1 MSEAFSS
8 AAPGGYNLPLDARG
22 ASEQTKQREVIGSMR
37 IGRLLVVLATLTITV
52 GLLTPVVSAQD
63 PADVRLDSAVRSLEM
78 GPRETRTDL
87 TVDLYNTTAE
97 RRLVKIIVE
106 DIPDGWDIAVWDR
119 FFDFKVG
126 EIVVEPP
133 ALDDTGASQSLRLR
147 VDLPDDRPLAGE
159 YGFGVRITSPDGRI
173 EYDSARYT
181 IIVPEPPASTD
192 TGVAVTITYPALS
205 GPSTS
210 EFEFEIV
217 IDNDTGADSSFNLT
231 AAAVDQGGQVLPGW
245 DITFSPSF
253 GQERVIS
260 SISVGDAL
268 NERVDVRVSPPRN
281 TSPGDYFIPVQVDD
295 DAGFN
300 AEALLLVTIRGR
312 GEVFL
317 STDTGLL
324 NLDATA
330 GEEASTKLR
339 LTNFGTG
346 DLTDINLLADVPSGW
361 QVSFEVD
368 SVADLPVNNQIDI
381 VTTVL
386 PGADAVPGDYLIT
399 LRANHPDTNASL
411 ELRVTVAQSTIW
423 GWLGIVLVILVIV
436 ILGALFLR
444 LGRR

>member
-1 MSEAFSS
+1 
-8 AAPGGYNLPLDARG
+8 
-22 ASEQTKQREVIGSMR
+22 MR
-37 IGRLLVVLATLTITV
+37 IGRLLLMLASVMLAV
-52 GLLTPVVSAQD
+52 GLHASTVLAQD

-87 TVDLYNTTAE
+87 TVDLYNTTAD
-97 RRLVKIIVE
+97 RRLVKIE
-106 DIPDGWDIAVWDR
+106 LDDIPAGWDIAVWDR

-133 ALDDTGASQSLRLR
+133 APDDTGASQSLRLR
-147 VDLPDDRPLAGE
+147 VDLPDDRPPAGE
-159 YGFGVRITSPDGRI
+159 YGFGLRITSPDGSI

-181 IIVPEPPASTD
+181 IIVPDPPASTD
-192 TGVAVTITYPALS
+192 TGVAVTVTYPALS

-231 AAAVDQGGQVLPGW
+231 AAALDQNGQVLPGW

-268 NERVDVRVSPPRN
+268 NERVDVRVTPPRN
-281 TSPGDYFIPVQVDD
+281 TPPGDYLIPVQVQD
-295 DAGFN
+295 DAGFE
-300 AEALLLVTIRGR
+300 ADALLLITIRGR

-317 STDTGLL
+317 GTDTGLL
-324 NLDATA
+324 NVDATA

-339 LTNFGTG
+339 LTNFGTAELLEIG
-346 DLTDINLLADVPSGW
+346 LLADAPQGWEVTFEPSTVPP
-361 QVSFEVD
+361 
-368 SVADLPVNNQIDI
+368 LPANNQIDI
-381 VTTVL
+381 PVTVL
-386 PGADAVPGDYLIT
+386 PAADAIPGDYLVT

-423 GWLGIVLVILVIV
+423 GWLGIVLVVLVIV
-436 ILGALFLR
+436 ILGALFVR

>member
-1 MSEAFSS
+1 
-8 AAPGGYNLPLDARG
+8 
-22 ASEQTKQREVIGSMR
+22 MR
-37 IGRLLVVLATLTITV
+37 IGRLVLILATFVLAV
-52 GLLTPVVSAQD
+52 GLLSPAVSAQQSS
-63 PADVRLDSAVRSLEM
+63 DVRLDSAVRSLEM

-87 TVDLYNTTAE
+87 TVDLYNTTSE
-97 RRLVKIIVE
+97 RRVVRIELD

-119 FFDFKVG
+119 FYDFKVG

-133 ALDDTGASQSLRLR
+133 APDDTGASQSLRLR
-147 VDLPDDRPLAGE
+147 VDLPDDRPPAGE
-159 YGFGVRITSPDGRI
+159 YGFGLRITSPDGSI

-192 TGVAVTITYPALS
+192 TGVAITVTYPALS

-217 IDNDTGADSSFNLT
+217 IDNDTGADSSFSLT
-231 AAAVDQGGQVLPGW
+231 AAALDQNGQVLPGW

-268 NERVDVRVSPPRN
+268 NERVDVRVTPPRN
-281 TSPGDYFIPVQVDD
+281 TPPGDYLIPVQVQD
-295 DAGFN
+295 DAGF
-300 AEALLLVTIRGR
+300 EADTLLLVTIRGR

-317 STDTGLL
+317 GTDTGLL

-330 GEEASTKLR
+330 GEEAATKLR
-339 LTNFGTG
+339 LTNFGTAELLEIG
-346 DLTDINLLADVPSGW
+346 LLADAPQGWEVTFEPSTVPP
-361 QVSFEVD
+361 
-368 SVADLPVNNQIDI
+368 LPANNQIDI
-381 VTTVL
+381 PVTVL
-386 PGADAVPGDYLIT
+386 PAADAIPGDYLVT

-423 GWLGIVLVILVIV
+423 GWLGIVLVVLVIV
-436 ILGALFLR
+436 ILGALFVR

>member
-1 MSEAFSS
+1 
-8 AAPGGYNLPLDARG
+8 
-22 ASEQTKQREVIGSMR
+22 MR
-37 IGRLLVVLATLTITV
+37 IGRLLVVLTTLTFAF
-52 GLLTPVVSAQD
+52 GLLSAVAYAQQ
-63 PADVRLDSAVRSLEM
+63 ASDVRLDSAVRSLEM
-78 GPRETRTDL
+78 GPRETRADL

-97 RRLVKIIVE
+97 RRLVKIILE
-106 DIPDGWDIAVWDR
+106 DIPQGWDIAVWDR

-133 ALDDTGASQSLRLR
+133 APDDTGASQSLRLR
-147 VDLPDDRPLAGE
+147 VDLPDDRPPAGE
-159 YGFGVRITSPDGRI
+159 YGFGLRITSPDGSV

-192 TGVAVTITYPALS
+192 TGVAITVTYPALS

-231 AAAVDQGGQVLPGW
+231 AAALDQNGQVLPGW

-268 NERVDVRVSPPRN
+268 NERVDVRVTPPRN
-281 TSPGDYFIPVQVDD
+281 TPPGDYLIPVQVQD
-295 DAGFN
+295 DAGFE
-300 AEALLLVTIRGR
+300 ADALLLVTIRGR

-317 STDTGLL
+317 GTDTGLL
-324 NLDATA
+324 NIDATA

-339 LTNFGTG
+339 LTNFGTAELLEIG
-346 DLTDINLLADVPSGW
+346 LLADAPQGWEVTFEPSTVPP
-361 QVSFEVD
+361 
-368 SVADLPVNNQIDI
+368 LPANNQIDI
-381 VTTVL
+381 PVTVL
-386 PGADAVPGDYLIT
+386 PAADAIPGDYLVT

-423 GWLGIVLVILVIV
+423 GWLGIVLVVLVIV
-436 ILGALFLR
+436 ILGALFVR

>member
-1 MSEAFSS
+1 
-8 AAPGGYNLPLDARG
+8 
-22 ASEQTKQREVIGSMR
+22 MR
-37 IGRLLVVLATLTITV
+37 IGRLLLVLATLAFAF
-52 GLLTPVVSAQD
+52 GLLSTSVSAQQSG
-63 PADVRLDSAVRSLEM
+63 DVRLDSAVRSLEM

-87 TVDLYNTTAE
+87 TVDLYNATSQ
-97 RRLVKIIVE
+97 RRLVKIE
-106 DIPDGWDIAVWDR
+106 LDDIPEGWDIAVWDR
-119 FFDFKVG
+119 FFDFKIG

-133 ALDDTGASQSLRLR
+133 APDDTGASQSLRLR
-147 VDLPDDRPLAGE
+147 VDLPDDRPPAGA
-159 YGFGVRITSPDGRI
+159 YSFGLRVTSPDGSV

-181 IIVPEPPASTD
+181 IVVPEPPAPTD
-192 TGVAVTITYPALS
+192 TGVSITVTFPALS
-205 GPSTS
+205 GPATS

-217 IDNDTGADSSFNLT
+217 IDNDTGADTSFNLT
-231 AAAVDQGGQVLPGW
+231 AAALDQNGQVLPGW

-260 SISVGDAL
+260 SISVGAAL
-268 NERVDVRVSPPRN
+268 NERVDVRVTPPRN
-281 TSPGDYFIPVQVDD
+281 ASPGDYLIPVQVQD
-295 DAGFN
+295 DAGFE
-300 AEALLLVTIRGR
+300 ADALLLVTIRGR

-330 GEEASTKLR
+330 GDEASTTLR

-346 DLTDINLLADVPSGW
+346 DLADINLLADAPSGW

-381 VTTVL
+381 TTTVL
-386 PGADAVPGDYLIT
+386 PAADAIPGDYLVT
-399 LRANHPDTNASL
+399 LRSNHPDTNASL

-423 GWLGIVLVILVIV
+423 GWLGIVLVVLVIV
-436 ILGALFLR
+436 ILGGLFWR

>member
-1 MSEAFSS
+1 
-8 AAPGGYNLPLDARG
+8 
-22 ASEQTKQREVIGSMR
+22 MR
-37 IGRLLVVLATLTITV
+37 IGRLALILATLALVLGVYTTAA
-52 GLLTPVVSAQD
+52 LAQE

-78 GPRETRTDL
+78 GPRETRADL
-87 TVDLYNTTAE
+87 SVDLYNTTSE
-97 RRLVKIIVE
+97 RRLVRIILE
-106 DIPDGWDIAVWDR
+106 DTPADWDIAVWDR
-119 FFDFKVG
+119 FFDFKIG

-133 ALDDTGASQSLRLR
+133 APDDTGASQSLRLR
-147 VDLPDDRPLAGE
+147 VDLPDDRPPAGA
-159 YGFGVRITSPDGRI
+159 YSFGLRVTSPDGSV
-173 EYDSARYT
+173 EYDNARYT
-181 IIVPEPPASTD
+181 IAVPEPPASTD
-192 TGVAVTITYPALS
+192 TGVAVSVTYPALS

-217 IDNDTGADSSFNLT
+217 IDNDTGADTSFNLT
-231 AAAVDQGGQVLPGW
+231 AAALDQNAQVLLGW

-268 NERVDVRVSPPRN
+268 NERVDVRVTPPRN
-281 TSPGDYFIPVQVDD
+281 TPPGDYLIPVQVED
-295 DAGFN
+295 DAGFQ
-300 AEALLLVTIRGR
+300 ADALLLITIRGR

-330 GEEASTKLR
+330 GEEASTELR

-346 DLTDINLLADVPSGW
+346 DLANINLLADAPSGW
-361 QVSFEVD
+361 EVTFELSPVGE
-368 SVADLPVNNQIDI
+368 LPVDNQIDI
-381 VTTVL
+381 TTTIL
-386 PGADAVPGDYLIT
+386 PAADAIPGDYLVT
-399 LRANHPDTNASL
+399 LRANHPDTNDSL

-436 ILGALFLR
+436 ILGGLFVR

>member
-1 MSEAFSS
+1 
-8 AAPGGYNLPLDARG
+8 
-22 ASEQTKQREVIGSMR
+22 MR
-37 IGRLLVVLATLTITV
+37 IGRLLLVLTALTLTF
-52 GLLTPVVSAQD
+52 GLLSTTALAQD
-63 PADVRLDSAVRSLEM
+63 PSDVRLDSAVRSLEM

-87 TVDLYNTTAE
+87 TVDLYNTTAD
-97 RRLVKIIVE
+97 RRLVKIE
-106 DIPDGWDIAVWDR
+106 LDDIPAGWDIAVWDR

-133 ALDDTGASQSLRLR
+133 APDDTGPSQSLRLR
-147 VDLPDDRPLAGE
+147 VDLPDERPPAGE
-159 YGFGVRITSPDGRI
+159 YGFGLRVTSPDGSV

-192 TGVAVTITYPALS
+192 TGVAVTVTYPALS

-231 AAAVDQGGQVLPGW
+231 AAALDQNGQVLPGW

-268 NERVDVRVSPPRN
+268 NERVDVRVTPPRN
-281 TSPGDYFIPVQVDD
+281 TPPGDYLIPVQVQD
-295 DAGFN
+295 DAGFE
-300 AEALLLVTIRGR
+300 ADALLLVTIRGR

-317 STDTGLL
+317 GTDTGLL
-324 NLDATA
+324 NVDATA

-339 LTNFGTG
+339 LTNFGTAELLEIG
-346 DLTDINLLADVPSGW
+346 LLADAPQGWEVTFEPSTVPP
-361 QVSFEVD
+361 
-368 SVADLPVNNQIDI
+368 LPANNQIDI
-381 VTTVL
+381 PVTVL
-386 PGADAVPGDYLIT
+386 PAADAIPGDYLVT

-423 GWLGIVLVILVIV
+423 GWLGIVLVVLVIV
-436 ILGALFLR
+436 ILGALFVR

>member
-1 MSEAFSS
+1 
-8 AAPGGYNLPLDARG
+8 
-22 ASEQTKQREVIGSMR
+22 MR
-37 IGRLLVVLATLTITV
+37 IGRLLVVLATLTFAF
-52 GLLTPVVSAQD
+52 GLLSAVAYAQQ
-63 PADVRLDSAVRSLEM
+63 ASDVRLDSAVRSLEM

-97 RRLVKIIVE
+97 RRLVKIILE
-106 DIPDGWDIAVWDR
+106 DIPQGWDIAVWDR

-133 ALDDTGASQSLRLR
+133 APDDTGPSQSLRLR
-147 VDLPDDRPLAGE
+147 VDLPDERPPAGK
-159 YGFGVRITSPDGRI
+159 YSFGLRVTSPDGSV

-181 IIVPEPPASTD
+181 IEVPEPPASTD
-192 TGVAVTITYPALS
+192 TGVAITVTYPALS

-231 AAAVDQGGQVLPGW
+231 AAALDQNGQVLPGW

-268 NERVDVRVSPPRN
+268 NERVDVRVTPPRN
-281 TSPGDYFIPVQVDD
+281 TPPGDYLIPVQVQD
-295 DAGFN
+295 DAGFE
-300 AEALLLVTIRGR
+300 ADALLLVTIRGR

-317 STDTGLL
+317 GTDTGLL
-324 NLDATA
+324 NIDATA

-339 LTNFGTG
+339 LTNFGTAELLEIG
-346 DLTDINLLADVPSGW
+346 LLADAPQGWEVTFEPSTVPP
-361 QVSFEVD
+361 
-368 SVADLPVNNQIDI
+368 LPANNQIDI
-381 VTTVL
+381 PVTVL
-386 PGADAVPGDYLIT
+386 PAADAIPGDYLVT

-423 GWLGIVLVILVIV
+423 GWLGIVLVVLVIV
-436 ILGALFLR
+436 ILGALFVR

>member
-1 MSEAFSS
+1 
-8 AAPGGYNLPLDARG
+8 
-22 ASEQTKQREVIGSMR
+22 MR
-37 IGRLLVVLATLTITV
+37 IGRLLLMLASVMLAV
-52 GLLTPVVSAQD
+52 GLHASTVLAQD

-87 TVDLYNTTAE
+87 TVDLYNTTEE
-97 RRLVKIIVE
+97 RRLVKIVLE
-106 DIPDGWDIAVWDR
+106 DIPAGWDIAVWDR

-133 ALDDTGASQSLRLR
+133 APDDTGASQSLRLR
-147 VDLPDDRPLAGE
+147 VDLPDDRPPAGE
-159 YGFGVRITSPDGRI
+159 YGFGLRITSPDGSV

-181 IIVPEPPASTD
+181 IIVPDPPASTD
-192 TGVAVTITYPALS
+192 TGVAITVTYPALS

-231 AAAVDQGGQVLPGW
+231 AAALDQNGQVLPGW

-268 NERVDVRVSPPRN
+268 NERVDVRVTPPRN
-281 TSPGDYFIPVQVDD
+281 TPPGDYLIPVQVQD
-295 DAGFN
+295 DAGFE
-300 AEALLLVTIRGR
+300 ADALLLVTIRGR

-317 STDTGLL
+317 GTDTGLL
-324 NLDATA
+324 NVDATA

-339 LTNFGTG
+339 LTNFGTAELLEIG
-346 DLTDINLLADVPSGW
+346 LLADAPQGWEVTFEPSTVPP
-361 QVSFEVD
+361 
-368 SVADLPVNNQIDI
+368 LPANNQIDI
-381 VTTVL
+381 PVTVL
-386 PGADAVPGDYLIT
+386 PAADAIPGDYLVT

-423 GWLGIVLVILVIV
+423 GWLGIVLVVLVIV
-436 ILGALFLR
+436 ILGALFVR

>member
-1 MSEAFSS
+1 
-8 AAPGGYNLPLDARG
+8 
-22 ASEQTKQREVIGSMR
+22 MR
-37 IGRLLVVLATLTITV
+37 IGRLLVVLATLTFAF
-52 GLLTPVVSAQD
+52 GLLSAVAYAQQ
-63 PADVRLDSAVRSLEM
+63 ASDVRLDSAVRSLEM

-97 RRLVKIIVE
+97 RRLVKIILE
-106 DIPDGWDIAVWDR
+106 DIPQGWDIAVWDR

-133 ALDDTGASQSLRLR
+133 APDDTGASQSLRLR
-147 VDLPDDRPLAGE
+147 VDLPDDRPPAGE
-159 YGFGVRITSPDGRI
+159 YGFGLRITSPDGSI

-181 IIVPEPPASTD
+181 IVVPEPPASTD
-192 TGVAVTITYPALS
+192 TGVAITVTYPALS

-231 AAAVDQGGQVLPGW
+231 AAALDQNGQVLPGW

-268 NERVDVRVSPPRN
+268 NERVDVRVTPPRN
-281 TSPGDYFIPVQVDD
+281 TPPGDYLIPVQVQD
-295 DAGFN
+295 DAGFE
-300 AEALLLVTIRGR
+300 ADALLLVTIRGR

-317 STDTGLL
+317 GTDTGLL

-339 LTNFGTG
+339 LTNFGTAELLEIG
-346 DLTDINLLADVPSGW
+346 LLADAPQGWEVTFEPSTVPP
-361 QVSFEVD
+361 
-368 SVADLPVNNQIDI
+368 LPANNQIDI
-381 VTTVL
+381 PVTVL
-386 PGADAVPGDYLIT
+386 PAADAIPGDYLVT
-399 LRANHPDTNASL
+399 MRANHPDTNASL

-423 GWLGIVLVILVIV
+423 GWLGIVLVLVV
-436 ILGALFLR
+436 ILILGGLFWR

>member
-1 MSEAFSS
+1 
-8 AAPGGYNLPLDARG
+8 
-22 ASEQTKQREVIGSMR
+22 MR
-37 IGRLLVVLATLTITV
+37 IARLLLMLATLTLV
-52 GLLTPVVSAQD
+52 LGLLSISVSAQQSS
-63 PADVRLDSAVRSLEM
+63 DVRLDSAVRSLEM

-106 DIPDGWDIAVWDR
+106 DIPEGWDIAVWDR

-133 ALDDTGASQSLRLR
+133 APDDTGASQSLRLR
-147 VDLPDDRPLAGE
+147 VDLPDARPPAGS
-159 YGFGVRITSPDGRI
+159 YSFGLRITSPDGSI
-173 EYDSARYT
+173 EYDNARYT
-181 IIVPEPPASTD
+181 IAVPDPPASTD
-192 TGVAVTITYPALS
+192 TGASITVTYPALS

-217 IDNDTGADSSFNLT
+217 IDNDTGADTSFSLS
-231 AAAVDQGGQVLPGW
+231 AAALDQNGQVLSGW

-268 NERVDVRVSPPRN
+268 NERIDVRVTPPRN
-281 TSPGDYFIPVQVDD
+281 TPPGDYLIPVQVQD
-295 DAGFN
+295 DAGFE
-300 AEALLLVTIRGR
+300 ADALLLVTIRGR

-317 STDTGLL
+317 GTDTGLL

-330 GEEASTKLR
+330 GEEASTKFR
-339 LTNFGTG
+339 LTNFGTAE
-346 DLTDINLLADVPSGW
+346 LVDINLLADAPSGW
-361 QVSFEVD
+361 EVSFEL
-368 SVADLPVNNQIDI
+368 SPIPSLPANQQIDI

-386 PGADAVPGDYLIT
+386 PAADAIPGDYLVT
-399 LRANHPDTNASL
+399 LRSNHPDTNASL

-423 GWLGIVLVILVIV
+423 GWLGIVLVVLVLV

>member
-1 MSEAFSS
+1 
-8 AAPGGYNLPLDARG
+8 
-22 ASEQTKQREVIGSMR
+22 MR
-37 IGRLLVVLATLTITV
+37 IGRLLLVLTALTLTF
-52 GLLTPVVSAQD
+52 GLLSTTALAQD
-63 PADVRLDSAVRSLEM
+63 SSDVRLDSAVRSLEM

-87 TVDLYNTTAE
+87 TVDLYNTTEE
-97 RRLVKIIVE
+97 RRLVKIE
-106 DIPDGWDIAVWDR
+106 LDDIPDGWDIAVWDR

-133 ALDDTGASQSLRLR
+133 TPDDTGPSQSLRLR
-147 VDLPDDRPLAGE
+147 VDLPDDRPPAGE
-159 YGFGVRITSPDGRI
+159 YGFGLRVTSPDGSV

-192 TGVAVTITYPALS
+192 TGVAVTVTYPALS

-231 AAAVDQGGQVLPGW
+231 AAALDQNGQVLPGW

-268 NERVDVRVSPPRN
+268 NERVDVRVTPPRN
-281 TSPGDYFIPVQVDD
+281 TPPGDYLIPVQVQD
-295 DAGFN
+295 DAGFE
-300 AEALLLVTIRGR
+300 ADALLLVTIRGR

-317 STDTGLL
+317 GTDTGLL
-324 NLDATA
+324 NVDATA

-339 LTNFGTG
+339 LTNFGTAELLEIG
-346 DLTDINLLADVPSGW
+346 LLADAPQGWEVTFEPSTVPP
-361 QVSFEVD
+361 
-368 SVADLPVNNQIDI
+368 LPANNQIDI
-381 VTTVL
+381 PVTVL
-386 PGADAVPGDYLIT
+386 PAADAIPGDYLVT

-423 GWLGIVLVILVIV
+423 GWLGIVLVVLVIV
-436 ILGALFLR
+436 ILGALFVR

>member
-1 MSEAFSS
+1 
-8 AAPGGYNLPLDARG
+8 
-22 ASEQTKQREVIGSMR
+22 MR
-37 IGRLLVVLATLTITV
+37 IGRLLLMLASVMLAV
-52 GLLTPVVSAQD
+52 GLHASTVLAQD

-87 TVDLYNTTAE
+87 TVDLYNTTAD
-97 RRLVKIIVE
+97 RRLVKIE
-106 DIPDGWDIAVWDR
+106 LDDIPAGWDIAVWDR

-133 ALDDTGASQSLRLR
+133 APDDTGASQSLRLR
-147 VDLPDDRPLAGE
+147 VDLPDDRPPAGE
-159 YGFGVRITSPDGRI
+159 YGFGLRITSPDGSI

-181 IIVPEPPASTD
+181 IIVPDPPASTD
-192 TGVAVTITYPALS
+192 TGVAVTVTYPALS

-231 AAAVDQGGQVLPGW
+231 AAALDQNGQVLPGW

-268 NERVDVRVSPPRN
+268 NERVDVRVTPPRN
-281 TSPGDYFIPVQVDD
+281 TPPGDYLIPVQVQD
-295 DAGFN
+295 DAGFE
-300 AEALLLVTIRGR
+300 ADALLLITIRGR

-317 STDTGLL
+317 GTDTGLL
-324 NLDATA
+324 NVDATA
-330 GEEASTKLR
+330 GEEASTRLR
-339 LTNFGTG
+339 LTNFGTAELLEIG
-346 DLTDINLLADVPSGW
+346 LLADAPQGWEVTFEPSTVPP
-361 QVSFEVD
+361 
-368 SVADLPVNNQIDI
+368 LPANNQIDI
-381 VTTVL
+381 PVTVL
-386 PGADAVPGDYLIT
+386 PAADAIPGDYLVT

-423 GWLGIVLVILVIV
+423 GWLGIVLVVLVIV
-436 ILGALFLR
+436 ILGALFVR

>member
-1 MSEAFSS
+1 
-8 AAPGGYNLPLDARG
+8 
-22 ASEQTKQREVIGSMR
+22 MR
-37 IGRLLVVLATLTITV
+37 IGRLLLMLASVMLAV
-52 GLLTPVVSAQD
+52 GLHAGTVLAQD

-87 TVDLYNTTAE
+87 TVDLYNTTAD
-97 RRLVKIIVE
+97 RRLVKIE
-106 DIPDGWDIAVWDR
+106 LDDIPAGWDIAVWDR

-133 ALDDTGASQSLRLR
+133 APDDTGASQSLRLR
-147 VDLPDDRPLAGE
+147 VDLPDDRPPAGE
-159 YGFGVRITSPDGRI
+159 YGFGLRITSPDGSI

-181 IIVPEPPASTD
+181 IIVPDPPASTD
-192 TGVAVTITYPALS
+192 TGVAVTVTYPALS

-231 AAAVDQGGQVLPGW
+231 AAALDQNGQVLPGW

-268 NERVDVRVSPPRN
+268 NERVDVRVTPPRN
-281 TSPGDYFIPVQVDD
+281 TPPGDYLIPVQVQD
-295 DAGFN
+295 DAGFE
-300 AEALLLVTIRGR
+300 ADALLLITIRGR

-317 STDTGLL
+317 GTDTGLL
-324 NLDATA
+324 NVDATA

-339 LTNFGTG
+339 LTNFGTAELLEIG
-346 DLTDINLLADVPSGW
+346 LLADAPQGWEVTFEPSTVPP
-361 QVSFEVD
+361 
-368 SVADLPVNNQIDI
+368 LPANNQIDI
-381 VTTVL
+381 PVTVL
-386 PGADAVPGDYLIT
+386 PAADAIPGDYLVT

-423 GWLGIVLVILVIV
+423 GWLGIVLVVLVIV
-436 ILGALFLR
+436 ILGALFVR

>member
-1 MSEAFSS
+1 
-8 AAPGGYNLPLDARG
+8 
-22 ASEQTKQREVIGSMR
+22 MR
-37 IGRLLVVLATLTITV
+37 IGRLLLVLTTLAFAFGLLATTAL
-52 GLLTPVVSAQD
+52 AQD
-63 PADVRLDSAVRSLEM
+63 SADVRLDSAVRSLEM

-87 TVDLYNTTAE
+87 TVDLYNTTSD
-97 RRLVKIIVE
+97 RRLVKIE
-106 DIPDGWDIAVWDR
+106 LDDIPAGWDIAVWDR

-133 ALDDTGASQSLRLR
+133 APDDTGPSQSLRLR
-147 VDLPDDRPLAGE
+147 VDLPDERPSAGK
-159 YGFGVRITSPDGRI
+159 YSFGLRVTSPDGSI

-181 IIVPEPPASTD
+181 IEVPEPPAPTD
-192 TGVAVTITYPALS
+192 TGVSITVTFPALS
-205 GPSTS
+205 GPATS
-210 EFEFEIV
+210 QFEFEIV
-217 IDNDTGADSSFNLT
+217 IDNDTGADTSFNLT
-231 AAAVDQGGQVLPGW
+231 ARVLDETGQSPAGW

-268 NERVDVRVSPPRN
+268 NERVDVRVTPPRN
-281 TSPGDYFIPVQVDD
+281 TDTGDYLVLVEVED
-295 DAGFN
+295 DAGGSD
-300 AEALLLVTIRGR
+300 AEAPLLVSIRGR

-346 DLTDINLLADVPSGW
+346 DLADIDLRASPPQGWEVTFQQSPIPS
-361 QVSFEVD
+361 
-368 SVADLPVNNQIDI
+368 LPNDQQIDI
-381 VTTVL
+381 ITTIL
-386 PGADAVPGDYLIT
+386 PAADAIPGDYLVT
-399 LRANHPDTNASL
+399 LHADHPDTNASL

-423 GWLGIVLVILVIV
+423 GWLGIVLVVLVIL
-436 ILGALFLR
+436 ILGGLFVR

>member
-1 MSEAFSS
+1 
-8 AAPGGYNLPLDARG
+8 
-22 ASEQTKQREVIGSMR
+22 MR
-37 IGRLLVVLATLTITV
+37 IGRLLLVLTTLV
-52 GLLTPVVSAQD
+52 FALGLLSPAVSAQE
-63 PADVRLDSAVRSLEM
+63 PSDVRLDSAVRSLEM

-87 TVDLYNTTAE
+87 TVDLYNTTSD
-97 RRLVKIIVE
+97 RRVVRIELE

-119 FFDFKVG
+119 FFDFKIG

-133 ALDDTGASQSLRLR
+133 AADDTGASQSLRLR
-147 VDLPDDRPLAGE
+147 VDLPDVRPPSGS
-159 YGFGVRITSPDGRI
+159 YSFGLRITSPDGSI

-181 IIVPEPPASTD
+181 IMVPEPPASTD
-192 TGVAVTITYPALS
+192 SGVAITVTYPALS

-217 IDNDTGADSSFNLT
+217 IDNDTGGDTSFNLT
-231 AAAVDQGGQVLPGW
+231 AAALDENGQVLPGW

-281 TSPGDYFIPVQVDD
+281 TAPGKYLIPVQVQD
-295 DAGFN
+295 DAGFE
-300 AEALLLVTIRGR
+300 ADALLLVTIRGR

-317 STDTGLL
+317 GTDTGLL

-339 LTNFGTG
+339 LTNFGTAELLEIG
-346 DLTDINLLADVPSGW
+346 LLADAPQGW
-361 QVSFEVD
+361 EVSFELTPIP
-368 SVADLPVNNQIDI
+368 SLPPNQQIDI
-381 VTTVL
+381 TTTVL
-386 PGADAVPGDYLIT
+386 PAADAIPGDYLVT

-423 GWLGIVLVILVIV
+423 GWLGIVLVVLVIV
-436 ILGALFLR
+436 ILGALFVR

>member
-1 MSEAFSS
+1 
-8 AAPGGYNLPLDARG
+8 
-22 ASEQTKQREVIGSMR
+22 MR
-37 IGRLLVVLATLTITV
+37 IGRLLLVLTALTLTL
-52 GLLTPVVSAQD
+52 GLLSTTALAQD
-63 PADVRLDSAVRSLEM
+63 PGDVRLDSAVRSLEM

-87 TVDLYNTTAE
+87 TVDLYNTTEE
-97 RRLVKIIVE
+97 RRVVRIELD
-106 DIPDGWDIAVWDR
+106 DIPNGWDIAVWDR

-133 ALDDTGASQSLRLR
+133 APDDTGPSQSLRLR
-147 VDLPDDRPLAGE
+147 VDLPDDRPPAGE
-159 YGFGVRITSPDGRI
+159 YGFGLRITSPDGSV

-181 IIVPEPPASTD
+181 IVVPEPPASTD
-192 TGVAVTITYPALS
+192 TGVAVTVTYPALS

-231 AAAVDQGGQVLPGW
+231 AAALDQNGQLLPGW

-268 NERVDVRVSPPRN
+268 NERVDVRVTPPRN
-281 TSPGDYFIPVQVDD
+281 TPPGDYLIPVQVQD
-295 DAGFN
+295 DAGFE
-300 AEALLLVTIRGR
+300 ADALLLVTIRGR

-317 STDTGLL
+317 GTDTGLL
-324 NLDATA
+324 NVDATA

-339 LTNFGTG
+339 LTNFGTAELLEIG
-346 DLTDINLLADVPSGW
+346 LLADAPQGWEVTFQQTPIPS
-361 QVSFEVD
+361 
-368 SVADLPVNNQIDI
+368 LPANQQIDI
-381 VTTVL
+381 ITTIL
-386 PGADAVPGDYLIT
+386 PAADAIPGDYLVT

-423 GWLGIVLVILVIV
+423 GWLGIVLVVLVIV
-436 ILGALFLR
+436 ILGALFVR

>member
-1 MSEAFSS
+1 
-8 AAPGGYNLPLDARG
+8 
-22 ASEQTKQREVIGSMR
+22 MR
-37 IGRLLVVLATLTITV
+37 IGRPLLMLAALALAAVLHTAVVF
-52 GLLTPVVSAQD
+52 AQD
-63 PADVRLDSAVRSLEM
+63 PSDVRLDSAVRSLEM

-87 TVDLYNTTAE
+87 TVDLYNTTSD
-97 RRLVKIIVE
+97 RRLVRIALE
-106 DIPDGWDIAVWDR
+106 DVPDGWDIAVWDR

-133 ALDDTGASQSLRLR
+133 APDDTGASQSLRLR
-147 VDLPDDRPLAGE
+147 VDLPDDRPPAGAYE
-159 YGFGVRITSPDGRI
+159 FGLRITSPDGRI

-192 TGVAVTITYPALS
+192 TGVSITVTFPALS
-205 GPSTS
+205 GPATS

-231 AAAVDQGGQVLPGW
+231 AAALDEGGQVLTGW

-281 TSPGDYFIPVQVDD
+281 TAPGDYLIPVQVDD
-295 DAGFN
+295 DAGFQ
-300 AEALLLVTIRGR
+300 ADSLLLVTIRGR

-317 STDTGLL
+317 GTDTGLL

-346 DLTDINLLADVPSGW
+346 DLAEISLLADAPSGW
-361 QVSFEVD
+361 EVNFEVD
-368 SVADLPVNNQIDI
+368 SVESLPLNNQIDI
-381 VTTVL
+381 TTTVL
-386 PGADAVPGDYLIT
+386 PAADAIPGDYLVT
-399 LRANHPDTNASL
+399 LRANHPDTNDSL

-423 GWLGIVLVILVIV
+423 GWLGIVLVVLVIV
-436 ILGALFLR
+436 ILGALFVR